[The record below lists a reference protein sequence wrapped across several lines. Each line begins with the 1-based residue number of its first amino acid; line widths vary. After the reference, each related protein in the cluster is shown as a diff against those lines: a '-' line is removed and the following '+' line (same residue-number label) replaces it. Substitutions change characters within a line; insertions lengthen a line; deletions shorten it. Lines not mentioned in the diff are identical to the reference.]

1 MYQTRIDIAENTRQ
15 QLVDLLNARLADAID
30 LKLQAKQAHWNVK
43 GSSFIALHELFDQVA
58 GRLERYIDMLA
69 ERATALGGTA
79 LGTVQAVAK
88 ASTLAPYPLGIAG
101 GREHLDALATALAAF
116 GRLIRAA
123 LDQAAAAFGDIVTG
137 AVFTDISLGID
148 RDLGLLEAHLQSG

>member
-43 GSSFIALHELFDQVA
+43 GPSFFALHDLFGQVA
-58 GRLERYIDMLA
+58 ARLERYVDMIA
-69 ERATALGGTA
+69 ERVTALGGTA

-88 ASTLAPYPLGIAG
+88 ASTLPAYPLDIAG
-101 GREHLDALATALAAF
+101 AHEHLDALATALAAF

-123 LDQAAAAFGDIVTG
+123 LDQAAAGLGDIVTG

-148 RDLGLLEAHLQSG
+148 RDLSLLEAHLQAA